1 MIDLYEF
8 LIEAIRQTYA
18 NENVE
23 KHFSSRRGLKEYVN
37 GEYKYSFKV
46 EGDLEYFDGEECIF
60 KDEKKIYE
68 LKCHGGM
75 IK

>member
-1 MIDLYEF
+1 MIDLYVF

-46 EGDLEYFDGEECIF
+46 EEDLEYFVGKECIF
-60 KDEKKIYE
+60 KVDKKY
-68 LKCHGGM
+68 M
-75 IK
+75 N